1 MIYMKLY
8 QKYRGSARVFTVEE
22 TVDRMS
28 LRALTSANCAH
39 TDVRTAKSETVRS
52 SISTVQ
58 AKSIAILCG
67 MCYIPT
73 IDRMSLRALT
83 STNCAHMDVRTAKSE
98 TIRQQNIET
107 PTWPVCVSKK
117 T

>member
-1 MIYMKLY
+1 MIHVKLY
-8 QKYRGSARVFTVEE
+8 QKYRGFARVFTVE
-22 TVDRMS
+22 
-28 LRALTSANCAH
+28 
-39 TDVRTAKSETVRS
+39 ETVRS

-73 IDRMSLRALT
+73 IDR
-83 STNCAHMDVRTAKSE
+83 K
-98 TIRQQNIET
+98 NIET